1 MRGLRVGY
9 IRTSTTDQNPARQLF
24 GVEVDRVFSDA
35 ASGRDTKRPELE
47 RLQAFVREGDIV
59 VVHSMDRLARN
70 LLDLR
75 RLVDE
80 FTSRGVKVEFLKE
93 GLTFAGDADSPMS
106 TLLLSV
112 MGAFADFER
121 SLIRERQ
128 SEGIALAKAK
138 GVYRGRKASLTT
150 QQRDELRV
158 RAAGNESK
166 ASLARAF
173 GVSRETVYQ
182 YLKD

>member
-9 IRTSTTDQNPARQLF
+9 VRTSTVEQNPARQLS

-47 RLQAFVREGDIV
+47 RLRAFVREGDIV

-80 FTSRGVKVEFLKE
+80 FTSRGVKVEFVKE
-93 GLTFAGDADSPMS
+93 GLTFAGDMDSPMS

-138 GVYRGRKASLTT
+138 GVYRGRKASLTS
-150 QQRDELRV
+150 QQRDELHV
-158 RAAGNESK
+158 RAAARESK

-173 GVSRETVYQ
+173 GISRETVYQ
-182 YLKD
+182 YLKA